1 MPGTKASQEER
12 REQIMRAA
20 YAVATVEGLDRLTI
34 RQVAATAGLS
44 GGLVLFHFE
53 TRDDVVIELLEWLLE
68 RTAALQIAPALAGE
82 PPLERMCALAGQEI
96 HRLSADPAQ
105 LRLLFEYWVLGIRHT
120 PIQLRMLQDL
130 HRYREA
136 FVPVAVD
143 LIAHYPD
150 HFPGATPLGLATV
163 IVSVIKGYALQ
174 TMINLDH
181 TDSRELQLAADAI
194 LRSFARA
201 SGTNVPDTT

>member
-1 MPGTKASQEER
+1 MPATKVSQEER

-20 YAVATVEGLDRLTI
+20 YAVAAAEGLDRLTI

-44 GGLVLFHFE
+44 SRLVRFHFE

-68 RTAALQIAPALAGE
+68 RTAALQIAPALAPE
-82 PPLERMCALAGQEI
+82 PPLERMCALVRQEI
-96 HRLSADPAQ
+96 RRLSADPAQ
-105 LRLLFEYWVLGIRHT
+105 LRLLFEFWVLGIRHT
-120 PIQLRMLQDL
+120 PIHLRMLQDV
-130 HRYREA
+130 HRYRDA

-143 LIAHYPD
+143 LIARYPD
-150 HFPGATPLGLATV
+150 HFTDATPLGLATV

-181 TDSRELQLAADAI
+181 TDRRELQQAADSI

-201 SGTNVPDTT
+201 GGRDVSGTT